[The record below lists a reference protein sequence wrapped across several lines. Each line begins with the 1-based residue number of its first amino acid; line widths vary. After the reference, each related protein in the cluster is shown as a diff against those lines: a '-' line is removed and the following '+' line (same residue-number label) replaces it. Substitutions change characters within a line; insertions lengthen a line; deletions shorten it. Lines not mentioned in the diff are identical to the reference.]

1 MTMSK
6 AFFPAF
12 LAKDPIVVVALLP
25 IAVFSIIMDMKAVKD
40 YAILKLE
47 DGEILVPTKPR
58 IRKIISYS
66 LLADFLM
73 LGILTQFLSGYDSV
87 ILGNSVVF
95 YGLYLFEVSGAKGA
109 IEAFRPETER
119 PQELFIE
126 K

>member
-12 LAKDPIVVVALLP
+12 LAKDPIIVVALLP
-25 IAVFSIIMDMKAVKD
+25 IAIFSIMMDMKSVKD
-40 YAILKLE
+40 YAVLKLE
-47 DGEILVPTKPR
+47 GGEIIVPTKPR
-58 IRKIISYS
+58 IRRIISYS

-95 YGLYLFEVSGAKGA
+95 YGLYLFEMSGAKGA
-109 IEAFRPETER
+109 IEIFRSETEK
-119 PQELFIE
+119 PQELFVE